1 MQAVPV
7 SESRPRAVLRDALA
21 GLVSTFALIPEVIAF
36 SYVAGVPPQVGLYA
50 SFVIALVIAFTG
62 GRTAMIS
69 AAAGSI
75 ALVVGSLVREHGLE
89 YLLAA
94 TVLAGLIQVVCGL
107 CRLGILMRFV
117 SRSVV
122 AGFLNALAILIF
134 AAQLPELTGVGWPVY
149 ALVALG
155 VAIIYGLPRLTH
167 AVPSPLVAIL
177 VLTLLSVGLGLDVRR
192 VGDLGDLPS
201 SLPTFALPAV
211 PLTLETLR
219 IIAPYAFA
227 IAFVGILESLMTA
240 SVVDEMTGTPS
251 NKNRE
256 TGGLGLANVAAGLF
270 GGIGG
275 CAMIGQTVSNVK
287 YGGRGRL
294 STACSGLFL
303 LLLMVVLKPWVAQI
317 PMAALVAVMITVSIA
332 TFSWSSLRDV
342 VRHPKLSSTVMLAT
356 VAVVV
361 ATHNLALGVGVG
373 VVLSGLFFAF
383 KVSRLVRVTST
394 LSADGRVRTDTVV
407 GQIFFASADAV
418 SEAIDAGEAAPVVRI
433 DVGQAHIWDVSAIG
447 ALERV
452 AGRLRARGSRVEL
465 IGLNAASAGLV
476 DRLSPDMAGP
486 SGPLVS

>member
-1 MQAVPV
+1 MTSVPAPA
-7 SESRPRAVLRDALA
+7 SRGRALLRDALA

-75 ALVVGSLVREHGLE
+75 ALVVGSLVRDHGLA

-94 TVLAGLIQVVCGL
+94 TILAGLIQVVCGL
-107 CRLGILMRFV
+107 CRFGILMRFV

-134 AAQLPELTGVGWPVY
+134 AAQLPELIGVGWPVY

-155 VAIIYGLPRLTH
+155 VAIIYGLPRIST

-177 VLTLLSVGLGLDVRR
+177 VLTLVSIAFGLDLRR
-192 VGDLGDLPS
+192 VGDLGELPS
-201 SLPTFALPAV
+201 ALPVFALPAV

-256 TGGLGLANVAAGLF
+256 TSGLGIANVAAGLF

-342 VRHPKLSSTVMLAT
+342 VRYPKLSSTVMLAT
-356 VAVVV
+356 VGVVV

-383 KVSRLVRVTST
+383 KVSRLVSVTST
-394 LSADGRVRTDTVV
+394 FSDDRTVRTDTVV

-418 SEAIDAGEAAPVVRI
+418 SDAIDTAPPAALVRI
-433 DVGQAHIWDVSAIG
+433 DVTDAHLWDVSAVG

-452 AGRLRARGSRVEL
+452 AGRLRARGARVEL
-465 IGLNAASAGLV
+465 IGLNAASATMV
-476 DRLSPDMAGP
+476 SRLSPEI
-486 SGPLVS
+486 SGPPEPLID

>member
-1 MQAVPV
+1 MLSFSRSAVGG
-7 SESRPRAVLRDALA
+7 RALLRDALA

-75 ALVVGSLVREHGLE
+75 ALVVGSLVRDHGLE
-89 YLLAA
+89 HLLAA
-94 TVLAGLIQVVCGL
+94 TVLGGLIQVICGL

-134 AAQLPELTGVGWPVY
+134 AAQLPELIGVGWQVY

-155 VAIIYGLPRLTH
+155 VIIIYGLPRIST

-177 VLTLLSVGLGLDVRR
+177 VLTLISIGVGLDIRC
-192 VGDLGDLPS
+192 VGDLGELPS
-201 SLPTFALPAV
+201 ALPTFALPTV

-240 SVVDEMTGTPS
+240 SVVDEMTGTAS

-256 TGGLGLANVAAGLF
+256 TSGLGLANIAAGLF

-275 CAMIGQTVSNVK
+275 CA
-287 YGGRGRL
+287 
-294 STACSGLFL
+294 A
-303 LLLMVVLKPWVAQI
+303 
-317 PMAALVAVMITVSIA
+317 
-332 TFSWSSLRDV
+332 
-342 VRHPKLSSTVMLAT
+342 
-356 VAVVV
+356 
-361 ATHNLALGVGVG
+361 
-373 VVLSGLFFAF
+373 
-383 KVSRLVRVTST
+383 
-394 LSADGRVRTDTVV
+394 
-407 GQIFFASADAV
+407 
-418 SEAIDAGEAAPVVRI
+418 
-433 DVGQAHIWDVSAIG
+433 
-447 ALERV
+447 
-452 AGRLRARGSRVEL
+452 
-465 IGLNAASAGLV
+465 
-476 DRLSPDMAGP
+476 
-486 SGPLVS
+486 